1 MHLAAGI
8 WQDGKDMRVD
18 KNIEI
23 EIETLGK
30 KKINKSL
37 RFKN

>member
-8 WQDGKDMRVD
+8 WKDGKDMRTD
-18 KNIEI
+18 KNILI
-23 EIETLGK
+23 EIETLNN

-37 RFKN
+37 RFNN